1 MKHNKI
7 QKDDEIF
14 LKEIILNI
22 WAYKIL
28 IIIFIAFSTSYSIYY
43 ALNADKLYA
52 ASNMFSLQT
61 PKAKNSSA
69 ELDPLSLF
77 SGISLGNSTSASLKE
92 ELMGRIFIENLDEKL
107 DLRSDKYFNLHTY
120 DKIIQNDPLWKS
132 KLKEIIGYSSPVRD
146 QSEVIWLS
154 TISTYKDSVSI
165 DTTESGN
172 YVITVTHSDPTRAA
186 LIANEIMNIAIKKVE
201 KKAENLQNDQVN
213 FLSETLAKS
222 LYELESA
229 QTKLKEFTIDN
240 STLPM
245 EGFAAASVNSEVIKN
260 KYLRATQLI
269 SAIKAVEKV
278 TKNNELNKSNYYLL
292 RTEHPIIDQVEFRRI
307 FGQNENISDWTW
319 PDIES
324 ISTVLITLEDRKKRL
339 YSDLKLAQENTR
351 LYAEKNAK
359 YIKLK
364 REASVAE
371 ATYTVMIEQVKANSL
386 LVGMQENNNEIFE
399 YAAVPINASRPRRS
413 QIVLIGL
420 MLGLFAGVTC
430 AILLGSLRG
439 VYFSRDRLL
448 SDNDLSNGYRYNI
461 LKKYRK
467 KTYAKL
473 MLLTNKKVL
482 NTLDNVKIDINI
494 KNKKYVLIS
503 GLNAKIKAKDFSR
516 LLCISMQLNG
526 QKVAYIDFSNNSQ
539 KDMKDS
545 IYEKN
550 KNFILL
556 DEINNLKI
564 LSPSNFNSATSF
576 FTSKDS
582 NEILNSLSLD
592 FDRIIVSIENTET
605 IPTARF
611 FSLKDVYHIALVKKK
626 ITKRIQMEELNS
638 ILPIGALFHD

>member
-1 MKHNKI
+1 MKNNKI

-28 IIIFIAFSTSYSIYY
+28 IIILTVLSTCYSIYY
-43 ALNADKLYA
+43 ALNAEKLYT

-61 PKAKNSSA
+61 PKTKNSSP

-77 SGISLGNSTSASLKE
+77 SGLTQGNSNSASLKE
-92 ELMGRIFIENLDEKL
+92 ELMGRIFIENLDKKL
-107 DLRSDKYFNLHTY
+107 DLRSDKYFNEHTY
-120 DKIIQNDPLWKS
+120 DKVIQNDPLWKS
-132 KLKEIIGYSSPVRD
+132 KIKQIIGYSSPVRD

-154 TISTYKDSVSI
+154 TISIYKDSVSI

-186 LIANEIMNIAIKKVE
+186 LIANEIMNTAIKKVE
-201 KKAENLQNDQVN
+201 EKAENLQNEQVN
-213 FLSETLAKS
+213 FLSKTLAES
-222 LYELESA
+222 LYDLESA
-229 QTKLKEFTIDN
+229 QFKLKEFTIDN

-245 EGFAAASVNSEVIKN
+245 EGFAAASVNSEVLKN
-260 KYLRATQLI
+260 KYLRASQLI
-269 SAIKAVEKV
+269 SAIKAVKKI

-324 ISTVLITLEDRKKRL
+324 ISSVLITLEDRKKRL
-339 YSDLKLAQENTR
+339 HSDLKLAQENTR

-386 LVGMQENNNEIFE
+386 LVGMQENNNEIYE
-399 YAAVPINASRPRRS
+399 YATVPINASIPRRS
-413 QIVLIGL
+413 RIVLIGL
-420 MLGLFAGVTC
+420 VIGFFAGVTC
-430 AILLGSLRG
+430 AILLGNLRG
-439 VYFSRDRLL
+439 VYFSRERLL
-448 SDNDLSNGYRYNI
+448 LDNDLNNGYRYNRLI
-461 LKKYRK
+461 KYRK
-467 KTYAKL
+467 KTYSKL
-473 MLLTNKKVL
+473 MLLTNKKAL
-482 NTLDNVKIDINI
+482 NILDSVKIDINI

-516 LLCISMQLNG
+516 LLCISMLLNG
-526 QKVAYIDFSNNSQ
+526 QKIAYIDFSNSPK
-539 KDMKDS
+539 KDNKDS

-556 DEINNLKI
+556 DEINNLKV
-564 LSPSNFNSATSF
+564 LSPRSFNSATNF

-582 NEILNSLSLD
+582 NEILNNLSLD
-592 FDRIIVSIENTET
+592 FDRIIVSVENVET

-626 ITKRIQMEELNS
+626 ITKRIHMEELSS
-638 ILPIGALFHD
+638 ILQIGALFHD